1 MDDETLAP
9 FVDALAS
16 ALIIMVLVAIFFLL
30 QTATSLESAAKVMS
44 ISEKPVEEDRPL
56 FNPVIFRK
64 PMSVDLANNHIVYL
78 VNFELNEQQLEE
90 VRNDMLQGQTINIS
104 FYSNDKEMKT
114 TANLIRFLMKLNL
127 PKDVSIQTSI
137 QTSDSSL
144 SQVKWE
150 VK

>member
-30 QTATSLESAAKVMS
+30 QTATSIETAAKVMS
-44 ISEKPVEEDRPL
+44 ISEKPIEEDRPL

-64 PMSVDLANNHIVYL
+64 PMSVDLVNNHIVYV
-78 VNFELNEQQLEE
+78 VNFELNEQQLQD
-90 VRNDMLQGQTINIS
+90 VRNDMLQGNSLNIT
-104 FYSNDKEMKT
+104 FYSNDKEHKT
-114 TANLIRFLMKLNL
+114 TANLIRLLMKLGL
-127 PKDVSIQTSI
+127 PDDVSIQTTI
-137 QTSDSSL
+137 QKSESSL

>member
-30 QTATSLESAAKVMS
+30 QTATSIETAAKVMS

-64 PMSVDLANNHIVYL
+64 PMSVDLVNNHIVYL
-78 VNFELNEQQLEE
+78 VNFELNEQQLQD
-90 VRNDMLQGQTINIS
+90 VRNDMLQGNSVSLT
-104 FYSNDKEMKT
+104 FYSNDKEVKIA
-114 TANLIRFLMKLNL
+114 ANLIRFLTKLGL
-127 PKDVSIQTSI
+127 PEDVSIQTTI
-137 QTSDSSL
+137 QKSDSSL